1 MLEKDDTMIMMMS
14 TKLNIK
20 LQVNELNDSRKDRT
34 MTDGWTVN
42 RTQRFYQQKCPFRA
56 FCVRNSL

>member
-1 MLEKDDTMIMMMS
+1 MLEKDDTMMMMS
-14 TKLNIK
+14 KKLNIK

-34 MTDGWTVN
+34 MTVGRAVN

-56 FCVRNSL
+56 FCLRNSL